1 MKLYCKYISAIL
13 KSTMEYKLSFFLMV
27 IGRFLISF
35 SEFIAL
41 SFLFSG
47 FTQIKGYTYS
57 DILLCFSVMQ
67 MSFAIAECIGRGFK
81 VFSSM
86 VKRGEFDRILL
97 RPRSTIL
104 QLLGMRFDLGRI
116 GPLATAII
124 TLISGVRKSQI
135 IWNTGRIITLFFMIL
150 GGTLLFLS
158 LFMFGATFC
167 FFSIEETE
175 LTNVLT
181 YGAKEHGKYPID
193 VYGKGIMRFCTYII
207 PYTLIQYY
215 PLLYLLGKS
224 DNWLYGLYPFGVV
237 VFVLLCYGFWLLGL
251 RNYKSCGA

>member
-124 TLISGVRKSQI
+124 TLIIGVRKSQI
-135 IWNTGRIITLFFMIL
+135 LWNTGRIITLFFMIS

-167 FFSIEETE
+167 FFSVEETE

-215 PLLYLLGKS
+215 PLLYLLGKT
-224 DNWLYGLYPFGVV
+224 DNWLYAFYPFGVV
-237 VFVLLCYGFWLLGL
+237 FFLLLCYGFWRLGL